1 MKKAEDLKLN
11 KVPKLEKF
19 DFFTVFTSLVEMNK
33 ERKDLIV
40 NLCHYDNFT
49 RENFFIMNLINKIPF
64 FIDNNRIAK
73 WIITDYLSK
82 YSVKISETKPSDYNY
97 TDVIEKCI
105 KEGNHLIVEQVD
117 DKVYPFLKNIIR
129 ENFFNSN
136 KSVIFDYQQKEINE
150 KFKLILLKDKLN
162 TNITSK
168 LWTEA
173 LVLNFMPPRTLVKSY
188 IIKELILSENKTLWE
203 NYFSVLQE
211 ITKYEFTFKTNEEE
225 IHSVFNQ
232 IDLQGHPDKLQK
244 NIELKEELSELFAR
258 HTETEENITSSK
270 QRKDELKQEMYKY
283 ELLSED
289 ASRIYKL
296 LAKFIYL
303 DNVYNISFN
312 IYCKLIIE
320 YYNTK

>member
-1 MKKAEDLKLN
+1 M
-11 KVPKLEKF
+11 
-19 DFFTVFTSLVEMNK
+19 
-33 ERKDLIV
+33 
-40 NLCHYDNFT
+40 
-49 RENFFIMNLINKIPF
+49 
-64 FIDNNRIAK
+64 
-73 WIITDYLSK
+73 
-82 YSVKISETKPSDYNY
+82 
-97 TDVIEKCI
+97 
-105 KEGNHLIVEQVD
+105 
-117 DKVYPFLKNIIR
+117 
-129 ENFFNSN
+129 
-136 KSVIFDYQQKEINE
+136 
-150 KFKLILLKDKLN
+150 
-162 TNITSK
+162 
-168 LWTEA
+168 
-173 LVLNFMPPRTLVKSY
+173 
-188 IIKELILSENKTLWE
+188 
-203 NYFSVLQE
+203 
-211 ITKYEFTFKTNEEE
+211 
-225 IHSVFNQ
+225 FNQ